1 MYLLRLMN
9 STCTLIVFY
18 WRQLSVLA
26 LVIITGL
33 SLLPLPAF
41 PELPGTDKTLHL
53 LSYAALAF
61 PVSVA
66 SKRSG
71 MFVLLFYAGWSG
83 ALELLQPFVNRH
95 GEWLDF
101 AANVAGLAVGAAV
114 GVLVQRVRVTA

>member
-1 MYLLRLMN
+1 MN
-9 STCTLIVFY
+9 SARTLIIFY

-33 SLLPLPAF
+33 SLLPLPAL
-41 PELPGTDKTLHL
+41 PAVPGTDKTLHL

-66 SKRSG
+66 TKRSA
-71 MFVLLFYAGWSG
+71 MFVLPFYAGWSG
-83 ALELLQPFVNRH
+83 ALELLQPFVNRQ

-101 AANVAGLAVGAAV
+101 AANVAGLAVGAAI
-114 GVLVQRVRVTA
+114 GILVQRVRLAP